1 MIAIVK
7 TGGKQFIVKAGD
19 VLKVEK
25 IEGEPGALIKL
36 DNVLMVS
43 DGEKVTVGAPTVQG
57 AFVEA
62 EILEQTRGEKVI
74 TFKRR
79 PRHDFK
85 KKIGHR
91 QHLTKIK
98 IKDIKVS

>member
-1 MIAIVK
+1 MIAILK

-25 IEGEPGALIKL
+25 IEGEPGTTIKL
-36 DNVLMVS
+36 DGVLMVS
-43 DGEKVTVGAPTVQG
+43 DGEKVTFGNPTVSG

-62 EILEQTRGEKVI
+62 EIVEQTRGEKVI
-74 TFKRR
+74 AFKRR
-79 PRHDFK
+79 PRHDYK

-91 QHLTKIK
+91 QYLTKIK
-98 IKDIKVS
+98 IKEIKVS

>member
-1 MIAIVK
+1 MIAILK
-7 TGGKQFIVKAGD
+7 TGGKQYIVKAGD

-25 IEGEPGALIKL
+25 IEGEPGALVKL
-36 DNVLMVS
+36 DTVLMVS
-43 DGEKVTVGAPTVQG
+43 DGSNVQVGAPTVQG

-62 EILEQTRGEKVI
+62 EIIEQTRGEKVI
-74 TFKRR
+74 AFKRR

>member
-1 MIAIVK
+1 MVAILK
-7 TGGKQFIVKAGD
+7 TGGKQFIVKNGD
-19 VLKVEK
+19 VIKVEK
-25 IEGEPGALIKL
+25 IEGEPGTIVKL
-36 DNVLMVS
+36 ENILLVS
-43 DGEKVTVGAPTVQG
+43 DGADVKLGSPNVAGAY
-57 AFVEA
+57 VEA
-62 EILEQTRGEKVI
+62 EIIEQTRGEKVI
-74 TFKRR
+74 AFKRR